1 MPYFGLNLEL
11 QMNIKI
17 LFEVKTVYL
26 LFILFLSQSTF
37 SQEENIEKEKKYPL
51 CSILDLFTKED
62 TLKIKIPKSKTKL
75 IAFPT
80 IGYQPA
86 NGFTF
91 GFIGQYSFKQKYEN
105 KISLISGGASYSTQ
119 KQILTYL
126 KNNMYLNDDRY
137 FFSGDFRYYVFSQS
151 NFGLGTDIVPWGAEF
166 KDFDYKAIEQPMN
179 YNYFKLHETI
189 SYNIVPLFFVGAGI
203 HIDSY
208 TNINDKLLDV
218 PNGKYTYHYNYSKK
232 HGFSDKNY
240 SVSGISLNLIY
251 DSRDNLINTNKGLYL
266 NMNYRFNPQT
276 SLNKREST
284 TLLLESRYF
293 IPISKVNKQ
302 HVLGFWAY
310 GQFLASGKL
319 PYLNQ
324 PAIGWDQNSRSG
336 KGYTQGLFRGTN
348 LMFFESEYRF
358 PITKNQMIS
367 GTVFANATTASDM
380 DRNLNLFESI
390 QPAVG
395 VGLRVLL
402 DKNTLTNFVLN
413 FGLGRDSQTFYFND
427 GEGF

>member
-1 MPYFGLNLEL
+1 
-11 QMNIKI
+11 MNFTTI
-17 LFEVKTVYL
+17 LKSRILL
-26 LFILFLSQSTF
+26 LFILFLSQATF
-37 SQEENIEKEKKYPL
+37 SQEEKIEKEKKYPL
-51 CSILDLFTKED
+51 RSIVDLFTKED
-62 TLKIKIPKSKTKL
+62 TLKISKPDSKRKL

-80 IGYQPA
+80 LGYQPA
-86 NGFTF
+86 NGFTL
-91 GFIGQYSFKQKYEN
+91 GFISQFSFKIKPEN
-105 KISLISGGASYSTQ
+105 RISLLSGGASYSSQ

-126 KNNMYLNDDRY
+126 KNNMYINNDRF

-151 NFGLGTDIVPWGAEF
+151 NYGLGTDIIPWGSEF
-166 KDFDYKAIEQPMN
+166 KDFNYSTIEQPMN
-179 YNYFKLHETI
+179 YNYFKFHETV
-189 SYNIVPLFFVGAGI
+189 SYNIIPSFFIGLGL
-203 HIDSY
+203 HFDSY
-208 TNINDKLLDV
+208 TNIDDKLLDV
-218 PNGKYTYHYNYSKK
+218 ANEKYTYHYNYSKK
-232 HGFSDKNY
+232 YGFSDKNY
-240 SVSGISLNLIY
+240 AVNGLSMNFIY
-251 DSRDNLINTNKGLYL
+251 DTRDNLINTNTGLYL

-276 SLNKREST
+276 ELNKHNSA
-284 TLLLESRYF
+284 TLLLETRYF

-310 GQFLASGKL
+310 GQFLITGKL

-348 LMFFESEYRF
+348 LMFFEGEYRF

-367 GTVFANATTASDM
+367 GTVFTNATTASDV
-380 DRNLNLFESI
+380 DKNLWLFSSI

-395 VGLRVLL
+395 VGLRILL
-402 DKNTLTNFVLN
+402 DKDTLTNFIVN

>member
-1 MPYFGLNLEL
+1 
-11 QMNIKI
+11 MNTKSIFEAKI
-17 LFEVKTVYL
+17 
-26 LFILFLSQSTF
+26 ICLFLFFLLCSHQTF
-37 SQEENIEKEKKYPL
+37 AQDDNKEYEKKRPL
-51 CSILDLFTKED
+51 RSIVDLFTKAD
-62 TLKIKIPKSKTKL
+62 TLTIKIPKSKTKL

-80 IGYQPA
+80 LGYQPA

-91 GFIGQYSFKQKYEN
+91 GFIGQYSFKKKEEN
-105 KISLISGGASYSTQ
+105 KISLLSGGASYSTQ

-126 KNNMYLNDDRY
+126 KNNMYLKDDRY

-151 NFGLGTDIVPWGAEF
+151 NFGLGTDIVPWGTEF
-166 KDFDYKAIEQPMN
+166 KDFNYSSIEQPMN

-189 SYNIVPLFFVGAGI
+189 SYTIYPLFLIGAGI
-203 HIDSY
+203 HLDTYS
-208 TNINDKLLDV
+208 NIKDKLLDV
-218 PNGKYTYHYNYSKK
+218 PNGKYTYHYLYSKK
-232 HGFSDKNY
+232 NGFSDKNY
-240 SVSGISLNLIY
+240 SVNGISLNLIY
-251 DSRDNLINTNKGLYL
+251 DSRDNLINTNRGLYL

-276 SLNKREST
+276 SINKRESS
-284 TLLLESRYF
+284 TLLLETRYF
-293 IPISKVNKQ
+293 IPISKINKQ

-310 GQFLASGKL
+310 GQFLVSGRL
-319 PYLNQ
+319 PYLNL

-348 LMFFESEYRF
+348 LMFFEGEYRF

-367 GTVFANATTASDM
+367 GTVFSNFTTASDA
-380 DRNLNLFESI
+380 DKNLSLFESI

-402 DKNTLTNFVLN
+402 DKNTLTNFIVN
-413 FGLGRDSQTFYFND
+413 FGVGRDSQTFYFND

>member
-1 MPYFGLNLEL
+1 
-11 QMNIKI
+11 MNFTPI
-17 LFEVKTVYL
+17 LKSRILL
-26 LFILFLSQSTF
+26 LFLLFLSQTSF
-37 SQEENIEKEKKYPL
+37 SQEEKIEEEKKRPL
-51 CSILDLFTKED
+51 RSIVELFTKED
-62 TLKIKIPKSKTKL
+62 TLKIGIPKSKTKL

-91 GFIGQYSFKQKYEN
+91 GFIGQYSFKQKDEN

-151 NFGLGTDIVPWGAEF
+151 NYGLGTDIVPWGTEF
-166 KDFDYKAIEQPMN
+166 SDFDYNSIEQPMN
-179 YNYFKLHETI
+179 YNYFKFHETI
-189 SYNIVPLFFVGAGI
+189 SYNIYPSFFVGTGI

-208 TNINDKLLDV
+208 TKINDKNLDIT
-218 PNGKYTYHYNYSKK
+218 NQKYTYHYNYSKK
-232 HGFSDKNY
+232 YGYSDLNYTVNGFSA
-240 SVSGISLNLIY
+240 NLIY
-251 DSRDNLINTNKGLYL
+251 DTRDNLINTNKGLYL
-266 NMNYRFNPQT
+266 NLNYRFNPKLFRNQQR
-276 SLNKREST
+276 SS
-284 TLLLESRYF
+284 TLLLETRYF

-302 HVLGFWAY
+302 HVIGFWAY
-310 GQFLASGKL
+310 GQFLISGKL

-367 GTVFANATTASDM
+367 GTVFANATTASSVDK
-380 DRNLNLFESI
+380 NLRLFESI

-395 VGLRVLL
+395 VGLRILL
-402 DKNTLTNFVLN
+402 DKNTLTNFVVN

>member
-11 QMNIKI
+11 QMNTKI
-17 LFEVKTVYL
+17 SFEVKTVYFL
-26 LFILFLSQSTF
+26 LILFLSQSTF

-80 IGYQPA
+80 LGYQPA

-91 GFIGQYSFKQKYEN
+91 GFIGQYSFKKKDEN
-105 KISLISGGASYSTQ
+105 KISLLSGGASYSTQ
-119 KQILTYL
+119 KQILTYV
-126 KNNMYLNDDRY
+126 KNNMYLNDDRC
-137 FFSGDFRYYVFSQS
+137 FLSGDFRFFVFSQS

-166 KDFDYKAIEQPMN
+166 KDFDYKSIEQPMD

-189 SYNIVPLFFVGAGI
+189 SFNISPNFFIGTGI
-203 HIDSY
+203 HLDSY
-208 TNINDKLLDV
+208 TNIKDKNLDID
-218 PNGKYTYHYNYSKK
+218 NNKSTYHYDYSKK
-232 HGFSDKNY
+232 YGFSDKNY
-240 SVSGISLNLIY
+240 TVNGLSMNLIY
-251 DSRDNLINTNKGLYL
+251 DTRDNLINTNNGLYL
-266 NMNYRFNPQT
+266 NLNYRYNPNLFRNQQR
-276 SLNKREST
+276 SS
-284 TLLLESRYF
+284 TLLLETRYF
-293 IPISKVNKQ
+293 VPISKTNKQ

-310 GQFLASGKL
+310 GQFLVGGKL
-319 PYLNQ
+319 PYLNL

-336 KGYTQGLFRGTN
+336 KGYIQGLFRGTN

-367 GTVFANATTASDM
+367 GTVFANATTASNVDN
-380 DRNLNLFESI
+380 NLGLFESI

-395 VGLRVLL
+395 VGLRILI
-402 DKNTLTNFVLN
+402 DKNTLTNFVVN